1 MISPATEGTNAV
13 EPGMSRRTVCSS
25 LFLTGRTGGSRE
37 RTDRGF
43 VDVRDLKPRGVE
55 LVAGAHGADD
65 GRACRLCLFHQRELA
80 LYGVDRVHDIIIL
93 RKIKGVRGFGQIK
106 GMINRHPAIGVDV
119 HNPRLGNVG
128 FVLPDRGAQGD
139 DLTVEVAL
147 GDRVVVDQIERTD
160 ARTRQRLHHIAADAA
175 DAEHRHTRVLQA
187 LHGFFSEQQL
197 RARKCPAHSSSSK
210 ICTALAT
217 QSSQEQMTLPV
228 ATPFKS
234 MQTVAPQRS
243 RNVL

>member
-1 MISPATEGTNAV
+1 
-13 EPGMSRRTVCSS
+13 
-25 LFLTGRTGGSRE
+25 
-37 RTDRGF
+37 
-43 VDVRDLKPRGVE
+43 
-55 LVAGAHGADD
+55 
-65 GRACRLCLFHQRELA
+65 
-80 LYGVDRVHDIIIL
+80 
-93 RKIKGVRGFGQIK
+93 
-106 GMINRHPAIGVDV
+106 MINRHPAIGVDV

-160 ARTRQRLHHIAADAA
+160 ARTRERLHHIAADAA
-175 DAEHRHTRVLQA
+175 DAEHRHTRVLQPP
-187 LHGFFSEQQL
+187 HGFLAEQQL
-197 RARKCPAHSSSSK
+197 CARKCPAHSRSSK

-217 QSSQEQMTLPV
+217 QSSQEQRTLPV

-243 RNVL
+243 RNAL